1 MLKKIAFFK
10 FVITL
15 LILGS
20 SLLFLA
26 GFSGCKAVKEDASE
40 RILITV
46 DQVHEILVNDED
58 YFIIDV
64 RNKEEYN
71 QGHIDG
77 AFLIPLDE
85 IKERVAEIPRN
96 KPVIVYCRA
105 GIRSSEAANILI
117 EGGFKAV
124 YDMKGGITEWQNS
137 GYPVVQEN
145 SNAENTNNENQG
157 FVTLSVAEVYEIVV
171 YHEDYLI
178 VDVRTTDE
186 YADGH
191 IAGALSI
198 SVDEF
203 EGRIKELPND
213 KSIIVYCNG
222 SDCNRSIRAAEILV
236 KYGYKKVYNIGGG
249 GIDEWQEK
257 GYPYVK
263 ED

>member
-1 MLKKIAFFK
+1 MLKRIAFFK

-26 GFSGCKAVKEDASE
+26 GFSGCKAVKENASE
-40 RILITV
+40 RIIITV

-71 QGHIDG
+71 QGHLDG

-85 IKERVAEIPRN
+85 IKQRVAEIPRN
-96 KPVIVYCRA
+96 KPVIVYCRT

-124 YDMKGGITEWQNS
+124 YDMKGGIVEWQNR
-137 GYPVVQEN
+137 GCPVVQEN
-145 SNAENTNNENQG
+145 SNVENTNNENQG

-171 YHEDYLI
+171 NHEDYLI

-186 YADGH
+186 YMDGH

-198 SVDEF
+198 PVDEL

-222 SDCNRSIRAAEILV
+222 SSCNRSIYAGCCLILTSLLLILRL
-236 KYGYKKVYNIGGG
+236 KSSNYIDSISNIYKI
-249 GIDEWQEK
+249 
-257 GYPYVK
+257 
-263 ED
+263 